1 MYASHCTTDA
11 RWFTRSEI
19 QTVLAHPQG
28 ARLSRKDY
36 RRFDEEESKIA
47 SEKAGTSTSGQA
59 TTTPAAKEETKEDD
73 LPPFRVPPS
82 SAIAGVLIR
91 DWVEGKIGSGGWR
104 GRKNNL

>member
-1 MYASHCTTDA
+1 M
-11 RWFTRSEI
+11 
-19 QTVLAHPQG
+19 LAHPQG

-47 SEKAGTSTSGQA
+47 SEKAGTQA
-59 TTTPAAKEETKEDD
+59 TITPAAKEETKEDD